1 MKRNSKA
8 STMFVAD
15 LEESLNSARFA
26 ERQNEFVGV
35 NMFQR
40 LLCNVLCTSHAQSTS
55 TWMPLLSV

>member
-55 TWMPLLSV
+55 T